1 MLEHIVVFDVC
12 GTLYLSNTTF
22 DYVVFVH
29 RKQKKYTKLIKCLL
43 LRSLFGKLLHKLRIC
58 SLRKHFLKTLE
69 GYEKSILEE
78 LANLFYDEF
87 LIFKEKN
94 EVMALLERYKH
105 EKIILMSASVDT
117 VINVIAKKLNVEA
130 VSSKLEFIDNKSTG
144 LLEYNLK
151 GIKHLQTNN
160 PVSLIVTDNFSD
172 INLIKLADTAVI
184 ISKAKDKNKWRVL
197 LNRFGVSK
205 DKVRF
210 M

>member
-1 MLEHIVVFDVC
+1 M
-12 GTLYLSNTTF
+12 
-22 DYVVFVH
+22 
-29 RKQKKYTKLIKCLL
+29 
-43 LRSLFGKLLHKLRIC
+43 RIC

-69 GYEKSILEE
+69 GYEKSTLEE

-105 EKIILMSASVDT
+105 EKIILMSASVDP
-117 VINVIAKKLNVEA
+117 VINVIAKNLNVEA

-144 LLEYNLK
+144 LLEYNLT
-151 GIKHLQTNN
+151 GIKHLQVNN

>member
-1 MLEHIVVFDVC
+1 M
-12 GTLYLSNTTF
+12 
-22 DYVVFVH
+22 
-29 RKQKKYTKLIKCLL
+29 
-43 LRSLFGKLLHKLRIC
+43 
-58 SLRKHFLKTLE
+58 E

-105 EKIILMSASVDT
+105 EKIILMSASVDP

-151 GIKHLQTNN
+151 GIKHLQINN

>member
-1 MLEHIVVFDVC
+1 M
-12 GTLYLSNTTF
+12 
-22 DYVVFVH
+22 
-29 RKQKKYTKLIKCLL
+29 
-43 LRSLFGKLLHKLRIC
+43 
-58 SLRKHFLKTLE
+58 KTLE
-69 GYEKSILEE
+69 GYEKSTLEE

-105 EKIILMSASVDT
+105 EKIILMSASVDP
-117 VINVIAKKLNVEA
+117 VINVIAKNLNVEA

-144 LLEYNLK
+144 LLEYNLT
-151 GIKHLQTNN
+151 GIKHLQVNN

>member
-1 MLEHIVVFDVC
+1 M
-12 GTLYLSNTTF
+12 
-22 DYVVFVH
+22 
-29 RKQKKYTKLIKCLL
+29 
-43 LRSLFGKLLHKLRIC
+43 
-58 SLRKHFLKTLE
+58 
-69 GYEKSILEE
+69 EE

-105 EKIILMSASVDT
+105 EKIILMSASVDP
-117 VINVIAKKLNVEA
+117 VINVIAKNLNVEA

-144 LLEYNLK
+144 LLEYNLT
-151 GIKHLQTNN
+151 GIKHLQVNN

>member
-1 MLEHIVVFDVC
+1 MFL
-12 GTLYLSNTTF
+12 
-22 DYVVFVH
+22 
-29 RKQKKYTKLIKCLL
+29 
-43 LRSLFGKLLHKLRIC
+43 
-58 SLRKHFLKTLE
+58 KHFLKTLE
-69 GYEKSILEE
+69 GYEKSTLEE

-105 EKIILMSASVDT
+105 EKIILMSASVDP
-117 VINVIAKKLNVEA
+117 VINVIAKNLNVEA

-144 LLEYNLK
+144 LLEYNLT
-151 GIKHLQTNN
+151 GIKHLQVNN

>member
-1 MLEHIVVFDVC
+1 M
-12 GTLYLSNTTF
+12 
-22 DYVVFVH
+22 
-29 RKQKKYTKLIKCLL
+29 
-43 LRSLFGKLLHKLRIC
+43 
-58 SLRKHFLKTLE
+58 
-69 GYEKSILEE
+69 EE

-105 EKIILMSASVDT
+105 EQIILMSASVDP
-117 VINVIAKKLNVEA
+117 VINVIAKNLNVEA

-144 LLEYNLK
+144 LLEYNLT
-151 GIKHLQTNN
+151 GIKHLQVNN